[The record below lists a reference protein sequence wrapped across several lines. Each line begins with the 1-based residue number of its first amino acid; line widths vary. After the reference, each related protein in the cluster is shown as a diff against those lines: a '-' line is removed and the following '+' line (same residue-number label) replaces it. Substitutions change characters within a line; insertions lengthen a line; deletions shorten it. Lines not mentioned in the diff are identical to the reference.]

1 MKIIV
6 LHNIIS
12 NEPIVIR
19 ADAITAVKK
28 VLDVRVIKADGMTI
42 SEKAIDAAENNR
54 REHSTVFLTNHG
66 FDVKETID
74 VVMQKIKDAREV

>member
-19 ADAITAVKK
+19 ADAITAVSKM
-28 VLDVRVIKADGMTI
+28 IYET
-42 SEKAIDAAENNR
+42 ENSR
-54 REHSTVFLTNHG
+54 EEHSTVFFATHG
-66 FDVKETID
+66 FDVKETIG
-74 VVMQKIKDAREV
+74 VVMQKIKDAKEV